1 MAMRTAPHGDAQ
13 LEMFSALF
21 TDIASRDARE
31 AMEVP
36 LLSLTKQP
44 RFDPIRY
51 KKDDIEV
58 VVTGGK
64 PFGIANIW
72 DWDLVIWLMSQVR
85 QALDR
90 GEKPS
95 RKIRFHRR
103 AFLKDARRSD
113 GGDQYRRLHESIQR
127 LSNTNVFT
135 TIRPGPGR
143 RTVKFTWIEFADIE
157 RDESGRMTY
166 AVVVIPEWLYAA
178 ACDQSRVLTLHRD
191 YFLLKG
197 GLERW
202 LYRLARKGAGSRRWS
217 WTIEGLHHRSGSTS
231 KLKYFA
237 RAIRRIVAQGDLL
250 DYRLWIENRRGRA
263 VLCAECTRARAP
275 RPAPKKPSYVCERSK
290 PVLALKPST
299 REAAQFAFPGY
310 DVDCLEQEWREA
322 TASNGIV
329 LRDPDRAFQSWCR
342 TVVSRRSPTV
352 KRRPVGNRG

>member
-1 MAMRTAPHGDAQ
+1 MAMRTAPGGDAQ

-44 RFDPIRY
+44 RFEPIRF
-51 KKDDIEV
+51 KNGDVEV

-72 DWDLVIWLMSQVR
+72 DWDLIIWLMSQVR
-85 QALDR
+85 QALDQGGR
-90 GEKPS
+90 PS

-103 AFLKDARRSD
+103 AFLKDTRRSD
-113 GGDQYRRLHESIQR
+113 GGDQYRRLQESIDR

-143 RTVKFTWIEFADIE
+143 RTVKFTWIEFADVE
-157 RDESGRMTY
+157 RDESGRVTY
-166 AVVVIPEWLYAA
+166 AVVVIPEWLYEA

-202 LYRLARKGAGSRRWS
+202 LYRLIRKGAGRTRWS
-217 WTIEGLHHRSGSTS
+217 WTLEGLHRRSGSTS
-231 KLKYFA
+231 KFKYFA
-237 RAIRRIVAQGDLL
+237 RAIRRIVDRGSLL
-250 DYRLWIENRRGRA
+250 DYRLWTENRRGKA
-263 VLCAECTRARAP
+263 LLCAECTRAH
-275 RPAPKKPSYVCERSK
+275 APKVAQRDPDKARGARKLPGV
-290 PVLALKPST
+290 LKPT
-299 REAAQFAFPGY
+299 TKEALQYAFPGY

-322 TASNGIV
+322 TVSNGIHV
-329 LRDPDRAFQSWCR
+329 RNPDSAFTSWCR
-342 TVVSRRSPTV
+342 TVVA
-352 KRRPVGNRG
+352 RRPLSGKR